1 MAEYLD
7 SDENRVIDNPA
18 LIEKLKEQKAA
29 LIMFYDE
36 NDSENFFERESSDEF
51 LEKYEVQDLYDVETR
66 PN

>member
-1 MAEYLD
+1 
-7 SDENRVIDNPA
+7 
-18 LIEKLKEQKAA
+18 
-29 LIMFYDE
+29 MFYNE